1 MAHPSFYEG
10 VVRVIGERWSPRT
23 HELKQFLARSRVTFR
38 WLDPEE
44 DPEARALAR
53 SVVPG
58 LERFPVVLFPDGA
71 VLVDPDVRTVAEKLG
86 LETEP
91 ESRLYDVIVI
101 GGGPAGL
108 AGSIYSA
115 SEGLRTV
122 VVEQE
127 VPGGQASFS
136 ASIENYP
143 GFPKG
148 LSGSDLAARTVQQAE
163 RFGVEIL
170 VTRRATQL
178 RVDGEHRLV
187 SLDDGTEL
195 LSHTVLLA
203 IGVSFR
209 WLTAPG
215 CSLLVGAGIYYG
227 AAIAEATACRNQDI
241 YVLGG
246 GNSAAQAALLLARFA
261 RRVVILTLEDSLED
275 TMSKY
280 LVDRIRKTRNIEVW
294 TNHTVIG
301 AEGQGHLEWL
311 SVQNT
316 KTGET
321 RRVHADGLFVFI
333 GATPRTE
340 WLGDLVARDEQGFV
354 LAGVDLPHDGPSPW
368 PLERRP
374 YRLETSTP
382 GVFVAGDV
390 RKGSVKRLTAAAG
403 EGAMAVAFIHR
414 YCKEEAAA
422 LAR

>member
-1 MAHPSFYEG
+1 MAHPTLLEG
-10 VVRVIGERWSPRT
+10 EVRVIGERWSPRT
-23 HELKQFLARSRVTFR
+23 HEIKQFLSRSRVVFR
-38 WLDPEE
+38 WYDPES
-44 DPEARALAR
+44 DPEARALATAAI
-53 SVVPG
+53 PNLG
-58 LERFPVVLFPDGA
+58 RFPVVLFPDGTA
-71 VLVDPDVRTVAEKLG
+71 AEKLG

-91 ESRLYDVIVI
+91 ESRIYDLIVV

-108 AGSIYSA
+108 TASIYSA

-127 VPGGQASFS
+127 VPGGQATFS
-136 ASIENYP
+136 PSIENYP

-195 LSHTVLLA
+195 IARTVLLA

-209 WLTAPG
+209 WLDAPG

-227 AAIAEATACRNQDI
+227 AATAEAAACRNQDI

-246 GNSAAQAALLLARFA
+246 GNSAAQAALLLAQYA
-261 RRVVILTLEDSLED
+261 RRVVILTTQDSLAE

-280 LVDRIRKTRNIEVW
+280 LVDRIRRTKNIEVM

-301 AEGQGHLEWL
+301 AEGQGRIEWITI
-311 SVQNT
+311 QNT

-321 RRVHADGLFVFI
+321 RRVRADGLFVFI
-333 GATPRTE
+333 GATPRTQ
-340 WLGDLVARDEQGFV
+340 WLGDTVARDEKGFV
-354 LAGVDLPHDGPSPW
+354 LSGIDLRCNGHSEW
-368 PLERRP
+368 PLDRP
-374 YRLETSTP
+374 PYLLETSAP

-390 RKGSVKRLTAAAG
+390 RKDSVKRLTSAAG
-403 EGAMAVAFIHR
+403 EGAMAVSFIHR
-414 YCKEEAAA
+414 YFKEGAVAAA
-422 LAR
+422 R

>member
-1 MAHPSFYEG
+1 
-10 VVRVIGERWSPRT
+10 
-23 HELKQFLARSRVTFR
+23 
-38 WLDPEE
+38 
-44 DPEARALAR
+44 
-53 SVVPG
+53 
-58 LERFPVVLFPDGA
+58 
-71 VLVDPDVRTVAEKLG
+71 VD
-86 LETEP
+86 
-91 ESRLYDVIVI
+91 S
-101 GGGPAGL
+101 
-108 AGSIYSA
+108 
-115 SEGLRTV
+115 
-122 VVEQE
+122 
-127 VPGGQASFS
+127 
-136 ASIENYP
+136 
-143 GFPKG
+143 
-148 LSGSDLAARTVQQAE
+148 
-163 RFGVEIL
+163 
-170 VTRRATQL
+170 
-178 RVDGEHRLV
+178 EHRLV

-280 LVDRIRKTRNIEVW
+280 LVDRIRNTRNIEVW

-368 PLERRP
+368 PLERPP